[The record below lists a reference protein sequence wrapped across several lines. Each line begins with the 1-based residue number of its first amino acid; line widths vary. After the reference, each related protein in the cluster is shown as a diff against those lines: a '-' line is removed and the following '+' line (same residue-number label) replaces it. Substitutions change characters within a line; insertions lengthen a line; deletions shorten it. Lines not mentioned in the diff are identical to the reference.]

1 MSATASSS
9 WTTDASSRR
18 GGRETSSPTRETS
31 GRAGSSAGRCY
42 WIMHWRVSLSK
53 KEDLSEEVPN
63 RNRRRGA
70 RGRGLH
76 GFERRGAL
84 ERVRSGK
91 GRRGKQAACAAEP
104 SRAEKA
110 LEDRSQVRLPT
121 VRLHQ

>member
-53 KEDLSEEVPN
+53 KEDLSEEVRN

-76 GFERRGAL
+76 GFERRGL
-84 ERVRSGK
+84 MERVGESE
-91 GRRGKQAACAAEP
+91 GRGCEQAA
-104 SRAEKA
+104 
-110 LEDRSQVRLPT
+110 
-121 VRLHQ
+121 